1 MIEPVPIS
9 FQREKEYP
17 MKTILRI
24 IVILLVAAI
33 VSGGFY
39 LVANNTSIASGSDM
53 ELSQPPTMTG
63 TDGQAFQPPEG
74 GSDHDS
80 ASLSRGLAEVGGTLA
95 KLAGITILILLIE
108 KAFSLVSKR
117 KLQPASSQ

>member
-1 MIEPVPIS
+1 
-9 FQREKEYP
+9 

-24 IVILLVAAI
+24 IIILLVATV

-53 ELSQPPTMTG
+53 EHGQPPAMTS
-63 TDGQAFQPPEG
+63 TDGQTFQLPEG
-74 GSDHDS
+74 GDDHDS
-80 ASLSRGLAEVGGTLA
+80 ASLTSGLAGVGETLT
-95 KLAGITILILLIE
+95 KLTGITIIILLIE
-108 KAFSLVSKR
+108 KAFELVNKR